1 MLSQG
6 PFSYNRF
13 NQYDKLQEGAKP
25 DFLDMDKDG
34 DKKEPMKKAI
44 KEKGG
49 CSKCEGDCKCDDKKD
64 VKENREMAYGGGKP
78 GKGSGDGSKPKGITG
93 GKTYTM
99 KGKDGKP
106 LFKEEIAITKDDVIT
121 HLIENN
127 YVNNSVSAE
136 AMFNHITDEFLES
149 IEGDIMEIY
158 QGKHGQ
164 SEKEYQDGRS
174 MAGKMIS
181 GDSKGSG
188 ANYSY
193 KAKNT
198 GTNPAGGSQRPQGQA
213 RMNNKDRAYLAMQ
226 RKPTIG
232 K

>member
-13 NQYDKLQEGAKP
+13 NQYDKLHEGAKP

-44 KEKGG
+44 KEKGECKDCGKKDCG
-49 CSKCEGDCKCDDKKD
+49 CDKKKE
-64 VKENREMAYGGGKP
+64 VNENRFAAYGGKSTDAGASMAKP
-78 GKGSGDGSKPKGITG
+78 SKGIKG
-93 GKTYTM
+93 GKTYDI

-106 LFKEEIAITKDDVIT
+106 LFKKEEMTVTKDDVIA

-136 AMFNHITDEFLES
+136 AMFNHISDEYLEE
-149 IEGDIMEIY
+149 IEAAIVEGYKPLPAAKMANQANKAYDKEQAAVKAGD
-158 QGKHGQ
+158 
-164 SEKEYQDGRS
+164 
-174 MAGKMIS
+174 AA
-181 GDSKGSG
+181 G
-188 ANYSY
+188 AN
-193 KAKNT
+193 KQMQRRIAMKD
-198 GTNPAGGSQRPQGQA
+198 PAG
-213 RMNNKDRAYLAMQ
+213 
-226 RKPTIG
+226 RKAVIG